1 MNKAATGTKAATD
14 KIMEQL
20 EKEVLAD
27 GDFADLY
34 RDAGTY
40 NVNVILLPEMK
51 KPEEACVMILTRDKK
66 KIDTFTVPVDQAVEV
81 VHHPTAFSKPLLDF
95 IQGGEK
101 KKPAPSGKK
110 KKEEEEPVEDG
121 A

>member
-1 MNKAATGTKAATD
+1 MA
-14 KIMEQL
+14 QL
-20 EKEVLAD
+20 EKELLAD

-40 NVNVILLPEMK
+40 NINVILLPDIK
-51 KPEEACVMILTRDKK
+51 KPQEAYVMILSRDRD

-81 VHHPTAFSKPLLDF
+81 THHPTAFSKPLLDF
-95 IQGGEK
+95 IRGGEK
-101 KKPAPSGKK
+101 KKRAAPTKK
-110 KKEEEEPVEDG
+110 QQKKEDDG